1 MEFFRNPNIDW
12 IGKKWYFIGLSFLLS
27 LAGIVSLIIHHG
39 PRYGIDFRGGTVIH
53 VKFREAPNLDKLR
66 ASLDA
71 QGLKNS
77 ELQQFGPATD
87 HEILVNLDMT
97 ANQDTNLDTGRQAIL
112 KALRQEFGG
121 EDKPNFNE
129 MGAPSLAAVLS
140 QDSAVTGAGLKP
152 EQLQQVAENVIA
164 YRDTPP
170 HSGMISSF
178 DELKQVPGATPQVIQ
193 ALSSAYSIPPYT
205 VRNVEIVGPKVGS
218 ELKIKALSATLLG
231 LFFMLV
237 YIAFR
242 FEWIYGV
249 AAVLATF
256 HDVIIAVGFLSITHY
271 EISLT
276 VIAALLT
283 LVGYSTNDTVVVFD
297 RIRENVKL
305 MRRDSITEIAN
316 RSINQTLS
324 RTVLTSG
331 LTFLTVLALYL
342 FGGEVL
348 RAFSFTLVVGILVG
362 TYSSISVASTVVVS
376 WQEYIARNRRGPA
389 TEAPVVERERGKQ
402 KRPKVGA
409 GAKA

>member
-1 MEFFRNPNIDW
+1 
-12 IGKKWYFIGLSFLLS
+12 
-27 LAGIVSLIIHHG
+27 
-39 PRYGIDFRGGTVIH
+39 
-53 VKFREAPNLDKLR
+53 
-66 ASLDA
+66 
-71 QGLKNS
+71 
-77 ELQQFGPATD
+77 
-87 HEILVNLDMT
+87 
-97 ANQDTNLDTGRQAIL
+97 
-112 KALRQEFGG
+112 
-121 EDKPNFNE
+121 
-129 MGAPSLAAVLS
+129 
-140 QDSAVTGAGLKP
+140 
-152 EQLQQVAENVIA
+152 
-164 YRDTPP
+164 
-170 HSGMISSF
+170 
-178 DELKQVPGATPQVIQ
+178 
-193 ALSSAYSIPPYT
+193 
-205 VRNVEIVGPKVGS
+205 VRNVEIVGPKVGA
-218 ELKIKALSATLLG
+218 ELKTKALSATLLG
-231 LFFMLV
+231 LLFMLI

-305 MRRDSITEIAN
+305 MRRDSMTDIAN

-331 LTFLTVLALYL
+331 LTFMTVLALYV

-348 RAFSFTLVVGILVG
+348 RAFSFTLVIGILVG

-376 WQEYIARNRRGPA
+376 WQEYVARFRRGGA
-389 TEAPVVERERGKQ
+389 AEAVVVERDKGKA